1 MDPYIISLAEVPQS
15 RAVENQNE
23 EVIVRLTK
31 GRGRF
36 SPDKRFITLSM
47 KMYRPA
53 ATADGYGVIDGEHSG
68 VWQAQ
73 FSSPQDLF
81 SRPDPPVPPLDQP
94 VGPVQDVSPSAQTK
108 AIWTFRDGSSITA
121 VGPAMSHLIRLAD
134 NSHLFLV
141 CCAQT
146 ITGGTGKYEGSSGLK
161 TSMGSTHI
169 PAGVDLFAPSTT
181 EFEAQTIDTFRIV
194 RARGQKKSDQLL
206 TSPFKPPP
214 PVFDLSGS
222 NRTQATA
229 ETGSAE
235 QLQLGREYP
244 PPDEAKWIE
253 KITKIHLNLMKA
265 HPTER
270 GPHRKANGCV
280 AVVFTVADDV
290 PDRYRVGLFSMPRSY
305 LALARFSNGG
315 SEDDRKP
322 DAHAMA
328 VKLTGISGKDLLR
341 ESGVAT
347 TQDFILCD
355 NEIFVVSDVEQM
367 VEFEEAKA
375 ARATFDGT
383 DNDFVKAFPK
393 AGFLLTRFAKSGFLK
408 LAKGSPFESE
418 YWSQTPS
425 ILGNGLAVKYWA
437 RPWPSNDLGRRPGTT
452 PNYLEE
458 SMHDLLVTQRRH
470 MYFDFLIV
478 CQTDPIAMPVE
489 NPLIPWPAG
498 PENTFRLATIDILPL
513 PFESAQQKRFCEDLS
528 LNPWHCIA
536 PHRPIGGINRARKS
550 VYDTTS
556 AARHAASH
564 DPSPDPTPADLQRLW
579 NIPGH
584 MWSPS

>member
-1 MDPYIISLAEVPQS
+1 MYPHIISLAEVPQA
-15 RAVENQNE
+15 RAVENQSE
-23 EVIVRLTK
+23 EVIVRLTR

-47 KMYRPA
+47 RMYRPA
-53 ATADGYGVIDGEHSG
+53 ATPDGYGALDGEHAG
-68 VWQAQ
+68 VWEAQ
-73 FSSPQDLF
+73 FSSPQELF
-81 SRPDPPVPPLDQP
+81 NRPNPPLPPLDEP
-94 VGPVQDVSPSAQTK
+94 VGPVQDVAPSAQTK

-169 PAGVDLFAPSTT
+169 PAGVDLFAPGTPD
-181 EFEAQTIDTFRIV
+181 FEAQTIDTFRIV
-194 RARGQKKSDQLL
+194 RARGQKKNDYSSTTPQKSVPAASD
-206 TSPFKPPP
+206 S
-214 PVFDLSGS
+214 SS
-222 NRTQATA
+222 ISRTQGTA
-229 ETGSAE
+229 EIGSLKR
-235 QLQLGREYP
+235 LQLGQEYP

-253 KITKIHLNLMKA
+253 EITKIHLNLMKL
-265 HPTER
+265 HPAQR

-280 AVVFTVADDV
+280 AAVFTVADDI
-290 PDRYRVGLFSMPRSY
+290 PEQYRIGIFSLPRSY
-305 LALARFSNGG
+305 LTLARFSNGG

-328 VKLTGISGKDLLR
+328 LKLTGISGKDLLK
-341 ESGVAT
+341 ESGEAT
-347 TQDFILCD
+347 TQDFIVCD
-355 NEIFVVSDVEQM
+355 NEVFVVSDVRQM

-375 ARATFDGT
+375 QRATFNGT
-383 DNDFVKAFPK
+383 DDDFAKAFPK
-393 AGFLLTRFAKSGFLK
+393 AAFLLTRFAKSGFLK
-408 LAKGSPFESE
+408 LAKGSPFASD

-425 ILGNGLAVKYWA
+425 ILGDGLAVKYWA
-437 RPWPSNDLGRRPGTT
+437 RPWPSNDLDRRPGTT

-478 CQTDPIAMPVE
+478 CQTDPVAMPVE
-489 NPLIPWPAG
+489 DPMVLWPAG
-498 PENTFRLATIDILPL
+498 PDNTFRLATIDILPL

-536 PHRPIGGINRARKS
+536 PHRPIGGINRARRS
-550 VYDTTS
+550 VYATTS
-556 AARHAASH
+556 ATRHAASH
-564 DPSPDPTPADLQRLW
+564 DLPPDPTPADLQRLW
-579 NIPGH
+579 SVPSH
-584 MWSPS
+584 LWSPS

>member
-1 MDPYIISLAEVPQS
+1 MYPHISNLAEVPQA
-15 RAVENQNE
+15 RAVENQSE

-47 KMYRPA
+47 KMYRPD
-53 ATADGYGVIDGEHSG
+53 ATADGYGAVDGEHSG
-68 VWQAQ
+68 VWEAQ
-73 FSSPQDLF
+73 FSSPEDLF
-81 SRPDPPVPPLDQP
+81 SRPDPPLPPMDQP
-94 VGPVQDVSPSAQTK
+94 VGPVQNISSSAQTK

-146 ITGGTGKYEGSSGLK
+146 ITGGTGRYEGSSGLK
-161 TSMGSTHI
+161 TSMGSTYI
-169 PAGVDLFAPSTT
+169 PAGVDLFAPGKAD
-181 EFEAQTIDTFRIV
+181 FDAQTIDTFRIV
-194 RARGQKKSDQLL
+194 RGRSQKKSDNAPQSSLKR
-206 TSPFKPPP
+206 TPAIS
-214 PVFDLSGS
+214 DSSGR

-229 ETGSAE
+229 EISSPM

-253 KITKIHLNLMKA
+253 KITKIHLNLMKPQPA
-265 HPTER
+265 QR

-280 AVVFTVADDV
+280 AAVFTIANDI
-290 PDRYRVGLFSMPRSY
+290 PIRYRVGLFSMPRSY

-328 VKLTGISGKDLLR
+328 LKLTGISGKDLLK
-341 ESGVAT
+341 ESGEAT

-355 NEIFVVSDVEQM
+355 NEVFVVSDVKQM
-367 VEFEEAKA
+367 VEFEEAKVQ
-375 ARATFDGT
+375 RATFGGT
-383 DNDFVKAFPK
+383 DDFAKAFPK
-393 AGFLLTRFAKSGFLK
+393 AAFLLTRFAKSGFLK
-408 LAKGSPFESE
+408 LAKGSPFASE

-425 ILGNGLAVKYWA
+425 ILGDGLAVKYWA
-437 RPWPSNDLGRRPGTT
+437 RPWLSNDLDRRPGTT

-478 CQTDPIAMPVE
+478 CQTDPVAMPVE
-489 NPLIPWPAG
+489 DPMIPWTG
-498 PENTFRLATIDILPL
+498 RVENAFRLATIDILPL
-513 PFESAQQKRFCEDLS
+513 QFESAQQKRFCEDLS

-550 VYDTTS
+550 VYATTS

-564 DPSPDPTPADLQRLW
+564 DLSPDPTPADVQRLW
-579 NIPGH
+579 NVPDH